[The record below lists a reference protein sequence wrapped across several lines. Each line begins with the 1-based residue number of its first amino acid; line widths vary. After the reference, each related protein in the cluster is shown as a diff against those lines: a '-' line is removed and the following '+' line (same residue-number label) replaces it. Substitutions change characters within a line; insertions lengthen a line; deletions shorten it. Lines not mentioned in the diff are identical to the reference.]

1 MINSSI
7 SFCIATAKNEKEYVL
22 LLLRS
27 LRDNTDITKHE
38 IVIFIDSDN
47 QNTYEA
53 LLQEQQ
59 NMPNIKI
66 CKNPYDHPIGS
77 QRNVSVLFNAA
88 KNDIVCYLQS
98 DMVVGKDIDKYISE
112 NMISEDI
119 VLTCARIEPPLH
131 PPGSEKIIIDL
142 GVTPEEFQYDKFNS
156 FVSNLQ
162 AENRPN
168 IEGNFAPFALYK
180 KSWLDKLGGFD
191 TQFRSSRED
200 DDMAI
205 RMNLSGFKMIQSWN
219 ACVYHFTCVS
229 SRGINWFKSNPEERE
244 VVQQLQQ
251 LADAEEYKKFIRK
264 WGKIT
269 RVATPVY
276 DIAIFIDVDR
286 YMTTADFEFLGKIE
300 LFCKRLYLNKK
311 DVAEEVYR
319 RSHFYNKH
327 YNNLRW
333 NYTEEYWD
341 SVKEFFNPEALDGH
355 IQFLTNPKDA
365 TNDILINCKFSELI
379 KSMDE
384 KRITFLENIN
394 QVIYDNEIGQ
404 YIFTPFTIDV
414 NRKLDLSQSYIKIN
428 NTALLLGDNTLEF
441 K

>member
-131 PPGSEKIIIDL
+131 PPGSEKMIIDL
-142 GVTPEEFQYDKFNS
+142 GVTPEKLFDHIILALS
-156 FVSNLQ
+156 WSPPHFVEDISSSVLIASN
-162 AENRPN
+162 A
-168 IEGNFAPFALYK
+168 I
-180 KSWLDKLGGFD
+180 LGSD
-191 TQFRSSRED
+191 VKD
-200 DDMAI
+200 I
-205 RMNLSGFKMIQSWN
+205 NVLNLS
-219 ACVYHFTCVS
+219 
-229 SRGINWFKSNPEERE
+229 R
-244 VVQQLQQ
+244 
-251 LADAEEYKKFIRK
+251 
-264 WGKIT
+264 
-269 RVATPVY
+269 
-276 DIAIFIDVDR
+276 
-286 YMTTADFEFLGKIE
+286 
-300 LFCKRLYLNKK
+300 
-311 DVAEEVYR
+311 
-319 RSHFYNKH
+319 
-327 YNNLRW
+327 
-333 NYTEEYWD
+333 
-341 SVKEFFNPEALDGH
+341 
-355 IQFLTNPKDA
+355 
-365 TNDILINCKFSELI
+365 
-379 KSMDE
+379 
-384 KRITFLENIN
+384 
-394 QVIYDNEIGQ
+394 
-404 YIFTPFTIDV
+404 
-414 NRKLDLSQSYIKIN
+414 
-428 NTALLLGDNTLEF
+428 
-441 K
+441 